1 MEPAMQAHPIPNLTI
16 NGDRLWDTIHDTAQF
31 GATPKGGIN
40 RQALTETDRLVR
52 DWFRTQCEAAGCTV
66 SIDALGTMFA
76 RRPGRNPT
84 LPPIAIGS
92 HLDTQPTGGRYDG
105 IIGVLAGLEILR
117 TLAESG
123 YETNAPIEIIN
134 WTNEEGARFA
144 PAMLASGVFAGVFPP
159 EFAETRT
166 DRAGISFAT
175 ALDAIAYRG
184 PLPPTGHALSAHFE
198 LHIEQGPLLEA
209 EGKTIGVV
217 TGVQSMRWYDVTVTG
232 RDSHA
237 GTTPM
242 HLRHDALLGAAR
254 MIASLADVAQAH
266 GPDAKTTTG
275 LVEVRPNSRN
285 VVPGE
290 ILFSMDLRHPDD
302 DQVASMERAVFARL
316 HDIATEAG
324 LTLHIETTWISPAV
338 RFDPACLT
346 AIRNAA
352 AIAGH
357 AARDITSGAGHDSAY
372 LARVC
377 PTAMI
382 FVPCAGGLSHNEAE
396 SATQTDVTAGA
407 DVLLRAVLDFDRG
420 LGDTATNPHR
430 DQTR

>member
-1 MEPAMQAHPIPNLTI
+1 MMTNIPLS
-16 NGDRLWDTIHDTAQF
+16 GARLWDSLMQMAQI
-31 GATPKGGIN
+31 GGTPKGGCN
-40 RQALTETDRLVR
+40 RQTLTELDGQGRHLLARWAADVGCSLTVDRL
-52 DWFRTQCEAAGCTV
+52 GNM
-66 SIDALGTMFA
+66 AL
-76 RRPGRNPT
+76 RREGSEPGRKPV
-84 LPPIAIGS
+84 AFGS

-302 DQVASMERAVFARL
+302 DQVTSMERAVFARL

-420 LGDTATNPHR
+420 LGETATNPHR

>member
-1 MEPAMQAHPIPNLTI
+1 MPAPLSPGPNLTL
-16 NGDRLWDTIHDTAQF
+16 NSDRLWHSIHETAGF

-40 RQALTETDRLVR
+40 RQALTEADRAVR
-52 DWFRTQCEAAGCTV
+52 DWFAAACEAAGC
-66 SIDALGTMFA
+66 SIAIDSLGTMFA
-76 RRPGRNPT
+76 RRPGRNPS

-117 TLAESG
+117 TLHESG
-123 YETNAPIEIIN
+123 FETNAPIEVIN

-159 EFAETRT
+159 AFAETRT
-166 DRAGISFAT
+166 DRAGVSFAS

-184 PLPPTGHALSAHFE
+184 PLPATGHALSAHFE

-209 EGKTIGVV
+209 EGKTIGIV

-242 HLRHDALLGAAR
+242 HLRHDAMLGAAR
-254 MIASLADVAQAH
+254 MIACLAEIAAAH
-266 GPDAKTTTG
+266 GPDAKATTG

-290 ILFSMDLRHPDD
+290 VLFSMDLRHPED
-302 DQVASMERAVFARL
+302 DQVASMEHQVMARL
-316 HDIATEAG
+316 HDIAAAAG
-324 LTLHIETTWISPAV
+324 LAVQIETTWISPAV
-338 RFDPACLT
+338 RFDPICLA

-352 AIAGH
+352 AAAGH
-357 AARDITSGAGHDSAY
+357 PARDITSGAGHDSAY
-372 LARVC
+372 LARIC

-396 SATQTDVTAGA
+396 SATQSDVTAGA

-420 LGDTATNPHR
+420 LGETIPHPHG
-430 DQTR
+430 DQTS